1 MSRAP
6 EPVQAVLFD
15 LDGTLIDSTGDLADG
30 ANAAR
35 AAFGLPPLP
44 EAAVAPAIGHG
55 LGHLL
60 RGTLPEALHPR
71 LDEARAAFHAHYDAH
86 LLHRTRPYPGAAACL
101 DHLTGSGVRL
111 GMVTNKPGR
120 FVAGIL
126 EGLGWATRF
135 EVVVAGDTLPQ
146 RKPSPEPIRHAMD
159 ALGAVPA
166 RTHYVGDTE
175 VDLECAAAA
184 GVPFVCVAWGRAAA
198 DAQRTTDDLGEWA
211 RQMTGEGGH

>member
-1 MSRAP
+1 MSRP
-6 EPVQAVLFD
+6 PQPVQAVLFD

-44 EAAVAPAIGHG
+44 EGEVAPAIGHG

-60 RGTLPEALHPR
+60 RGTLPEGLHPR
-71 LDEARAAFHAHYDAH
+71 LEEARAAFHTHYAAH
-86 LLHRTRPYPGAAACL
+86 LLHRTRAYAGVPACLEHLAAC
-101 DHLTGSGVRL
+101 GIPL
-111 GMVTNKPGR
+111 GLVTNKPGR

-126 EGLGWATRF
+126 DGLGWTERF
-135 EVVVAGDTLPQ
+135 ETVVAGDTLPQ
-146 RKPSPEPIRHAMD
+146 RKPAPEPIRHAVD
-159 ALGAVPA
+159 ALGTEPEQ
-166 RTHYVGDTE
+166 TIYVGDSE

-198 DAQRTTDDLGEWA
+198 DAEQTTDDLGAWA
-211 RQMTGEGGH
+211 RRVAGEGGR